1 MVPKRYP
8 SGTQVVTKLSPSG
21 HQVIQAPTL
30 QMSSRY
36 QHCLEHRNTS
46 KKQIATYL
54 TIWVEILFSHWQKT
68 SLKMGNEKKW
78 ESCCQLRYE
87 GESSTFLPFTAA
99 DTIARI
105 RQFSPWLDI
114 FWLYVKVFGVPS
126 INQSNAKT
134 NRLYPSIITIH
145 YPQYKNS
152 QGNLRSQQRLQCID
166 IYFNT
171 N

>member
-1 MVPKRYP
+1 
-8 SGTQVVTKLSPSG
+8 
-21 HQVIQAPTL
+21 
-30 QMSSRY
+30 MSSRY
-36 QHCLEHRNTS
+36 QHCVEHRNTS
-46 KKQIATYL
+46 EKQIAAYL

-105 RQFSPWLDI
+105 RQFSPWYNI
-114 FWLYVKVFGVPS
+114 FWIRQSFWGT
-126 INQSNAKT
+126 INQPIKCQNQPVIPLNT
-134 NRLYPSIITIH
+134 QYSILTIH
-145 YPQYKNS
+145 YSQYKNS
-152 QGNLRSQQRLQCID
+152 QGNLRSEQRLQCID
-166 IYFNT
+166 ISFNT

>member
-1 MVPKRYP
+1 M
-8 SGTQVVTKLSPSG
+8 VTKSSRPG
-21 HQVIQAPTL
+21 APTL

-36 QHCLEHRNTS
+36 QHCVEHRNTS
-46 KKQIATYL
+46 EKQIAAYL

-105 RQFSPWLDI
+105 RQFSPWLNI
-114 FWLYVKVFGVPS
+114 FWIRQSFWGTINQPIKCQNHPVKPS
-126 INQSNAKT
+126 I
-134 NRLYPSIITIH
+134 LTIH
-145 YPQYKNS
+145 YSQYKNS
-152 QGNLRSQQRLQCID
+152 QGNLRSEQRLQCIE
-166 IYFNT
+166 ISFNT